1 MANLYPIKFKTIFKD
16 KIWGG
21 QKIRTVL
28 DKDFGDLPNCGET
41 WEVSGV
47 KGDESVVSEGVLKG
61 KTLPQIIEEFKGDLV
76 GEKVYEQFGSEF
88 PLLIKFIDA
97 NDDLSVQVH
106 PGDVL
111 AKERHNS
118 FGKTEMWYVFQADQG
133 ATLIDGFKAPITKEE
148 YRLAFDNGQVMD
160 VLNRVSVQEG
170 DVYFLPAGR
179 VHTIGKGL
187 CIAEIQ
193 QTSDITY
200 RIYDFDRKDDQGNSR
215 ELHVEESL
223 EAIDYTFVEDVK
235 SHYTSKK
242 NEAVELVSCQYF
254 NTNKLELT
262 ASVKRSYKYDSFT
275 IFICVEGAATLETK
289 QGIVAIKKGEVV
301 LVPANLNE
309 VVITPSTSCS
319 LLESFIG

>member
-1 MANLYPIKFKTIFKD
+1 M
-16 KIWGG
+16 
-21 QKIRTVL
+21 
-28 DKDFGDLPNCGET
+28 PNCGET
-41 WEVSGV
+41 WELSGV
-47 KGDESVVSEGVLKG
+47 KGNESVVSEGVLKG
-61 KTLPQIIEEFKGDLV
+61 KSLPQIIEEYKGELV
-76 GEKVYEQFGSEF
+76 GNKVFDQFGSEF

-106 PGDVL
+106 PDDVL
-111 AKERHNS
+111 AKERHDS
-118 FGKTEMWYVFQADQG
+118 FGKTEMWYVFQADHG

-148 YRLAFDNGQVMD
+148 YQLAFDKGQIMD
-160 VLNRVSVQEG
+160 VLNRVNVQEG

-179 VHTIGKGL
+179 VHTIGKGV

-200 RIYDFDRKDDQGNSR
+200 RIHDFYRKDDQGNTR
-215 ELHVEESL
+215 DLHVKEAL

-235 SHYTSKK
+235 THYTSKK
-242 NEAVELVSCQYF
+242 NEVVELVSCQYF
-254 NTNKLELT
+254 KTNKLELT

-275 IFICVEGAATLETK
+275 IFICVDGAATLETK

-309 VVITPSTSCS
+309 VVITPSTNCS